1 MLLDLQ
7 VCFLIPN
14 RDKCSTFAYLFFL
27 FCTFASSLLLSFIRT
42 NMAND
47 QRNRLST
54 TLYTLLYIYK
64 SNCGVGKAK
73 EMN

>member
-14 RDKCSTFAYLFFL
+14 RDKCSTFAYRFFL

-54 TLYTLLYIYK
+54 TLYTLLHIYK
-64 SNCGVGKAK
+64 SNRGVGKAK
-73 EMN
+73 EMK